1 MVKVIEG
8 FYLSPMNAGS
18 LEPGDKIWR
27 GEMDQEVISV
37 SLPKRY
43 METGRGHS
51 GSPYVVIKTDMST
64 FHVGINTPLD
74 RIVGA
79 RSAGQIGC

>member
-18 LEPGDKIWR
+18 LEPGDRIWR

-37 SLPKRY
+37 SFPRRHIG
-43 METGRGHS
+43 TWRDGS
-51 GSPYVVIKTDMST
+51 GTPYVVIKTDMNT
-64 FHVGINTPLD
+64 FHIGINTPLD

-79 RSAGQIGC
+79 RGAGQIGC